1 MSPPQMSTVQ
11 PPFSI
16 LCCLPSESC
25 FLLIA
30 SEEKL
35 LADIIFSW
43 NDITASKPS
52 LGQQYHM
59 DKRPFP
65 SHVILF

>member
-11 PPFSI
+11 PSFSI
-16 LCCLPSESC
+16 LCCLLSESC
-25 FLLIA
+25 FLFIV

-35 LADIIFSW
+35 LVDIIFSW

-52 LGQQYHM
+52 PGQYYHV

-65 SHVILF
+65 SHVILS

>member
-11 PPFSI
+11 PSFSI
-16 LCCLPSESC
+16 LCCLLSESC
-25 FLLIA
+25 FLLIV

-35 LADIIFSW
+35 LAAIIFSW
-43 NDITASKPS
+43 NDITASKRG

-59 DKRPFP
+59 DKRLFP
-65 SHVILF
+65 SHVIPF

>member
-1 MSPPQMSTVQ
+1 MSPSQMSTVQ
-11 PPFSI
+11 PSFSVP
-16 LCCLPSESC
+16 CSSPSR
-25 FLLIA
+25 FLLIV

-59 DKRPFP
+59 DKRLFP
-65 SHVILF
+65 SHVIPF